1 MGKDVIKNPVLQVVL
16 FTLFLIVFVAAVSA

>member
-1 MGKDVIKNPVLQVVL
+1 MGKDVINNPILQVVL